1 MEYMFDSDF
10 YQKVLNQTHINIY
23 ITDIETDEIVYTN
36 DYMKK
41 TFQLDD
47 KKEKICW
54 KVLQKGKTKRCEFCK
69 IRSAGKIQG

>member
-54 KVLQKGKTKRCEFCK
+54 KVLQKDKEMR
-69 IRSAGKIQG
+69 IL